1 MNSVNKLMYQ
11 HAADIEKTQKDIK
24 KLEKKHDEDMKRLE
38 PRKSKSV
45 GIKLFCKKKQNS
57 FTLTPQV
64 AESIT

>member
-1 MNSVNKLMYQ
+1 MYQ

-38 PRKSKSV
+38 PRKSKSE
-45 GIKLFCKKKQNS
+45 GIKLFCKKQNS
-57 FTLTPQV
+57 FTLTSQV